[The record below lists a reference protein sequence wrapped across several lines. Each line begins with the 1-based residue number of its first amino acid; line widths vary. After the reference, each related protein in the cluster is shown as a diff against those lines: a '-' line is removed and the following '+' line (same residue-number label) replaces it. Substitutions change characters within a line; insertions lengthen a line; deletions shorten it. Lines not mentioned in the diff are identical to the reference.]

1 MKTKTWENIAYICS
15 AVFFIIYLPYEI
27 IIWTQYLISL
37 GRPMSSVIPLYITMG
52 IFILIGLFSLYL
64 LKINN
69 EKEKEQ
75 IEENK
80 TNENQNETNE
90 SSNNP

>member
-1 MKTKTWENIAYICS
+1 MKTKTWENIVYILS
-15 AVFFIIYLPYEI
+15 AGFFIIYLPYEI
-27 IIWTQYLISL
+27 IGWIRYLNFL
-37 GRPMSSVIPLYITMG
+37 GRSSERIIPFYFALA

-80 TNENQNETNE
+80 TNETNE
-90 SSNNP
+90 NCNNPQ